1 MFLRSARQARRNR
14 NEKLC
19 LLECL
24 GEDECEGYSKGR
36 VGRKNPSHSGKEN
49 LISFVKWRGNIHGL
63 LVEHYIFLKKVSQS
77 TDLKERKRDK

>member
-1 MFLRSARQARRNR
+1 MFLRPARQARRNR

-19 LLECL
+19 LLKCL

-36 VGRKNPSHSGKEN
+36 VGRKNPSHSAKEN

-63 LVEHYIFLKKVSQS
+63 LVEHYILKKRCPNPQI
-77 TDLKERKRDK
+77 